1 MRRLLVVIVVSSV
14 ACLSC
19 GLPRAIDSVFQESR
33 PINSKVSL
41 HNRPINGYC
50 VHAASGLE
58 PLCDT
63 TTGANAVGWN
73 DRFVGVR
80 IDVPSKEFLLIDT
93 ERGFIWVLSAE
104 EFAEAPEAKDL
115 RMIPVDHAWR
125 QLARTST

>member
-1 MRRLLVVIVVSSV
+1 MRKLLVVIVVSSV

-19 GLPRAIDSVFQESR
+19 SLPRAIDSVFQESR

-41 HNRPINGYC
+41 LSRPISGYC
-50 VHAASGLE
+50 VHAASGLK

-63 TTGANAVGWN
+63 TAGATAVGWD
-73 DRFVGVR
+73 DRFIGVR

-93 ERGFIWVLSAE
+93 EMGLIWVLSAA
-104 EFAEAPEAKDL
+104 EFAETPEAKDL

-125 QLARTST
+125 QLAWTST

>member
-1 MRRLLVVIVVSSV
+1 MRRLFVVIGLSSV

-33 PINSKVSL
+33 PINSIVSL

-50 VHAASGLE
+50 VHAVSGLE

-63 TTGANAVGWN
+63 TVGATAVGWD

-80 IDVPSKEFLLIDT
+80 TDVPSKEFLLIDT
-93 ERGFIWVLSAE
+93 EEGLIWVLSSG
-104 EFAEAPEAKDL
+104 EFAKTPEARDL
-115 RMIPVDHAWR
+115 RMIPVGHAWR